1 MKNNTLDKKEIEKF
15 SKIAEEWW
23 NPTGKFKP
31 LHKFNPI
38 RIRYIK
44 NNTDNEILKSL
55 KFNKQIL
62 SLPIGEHLN
71 LKDIKYVCK
80 KIKKFFDD

>member
-38 RIRYIK
+38 RIKYIK
-44 NNTDNEILKSL
+44 NNLINDFS
-55 KFNKQIL
+55 
-62 SLPIGEHLN
+62 LN
-71 LKDIKYVCK
+71 LDSGKSSTTFLRLINDSFSSFKSKY
-80 KIKKFFDD
+80 